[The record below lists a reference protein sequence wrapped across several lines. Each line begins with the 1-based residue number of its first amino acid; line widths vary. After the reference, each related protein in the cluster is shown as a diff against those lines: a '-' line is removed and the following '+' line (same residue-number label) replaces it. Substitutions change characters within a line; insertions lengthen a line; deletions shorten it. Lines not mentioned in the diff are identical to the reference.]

1 MSTFSRIEEKN
12 SLLITGALV
21 ALTLVGGLIVSAA
34 ITPTNAS
41 ATTVS
46 TREGNLFDG
55 GDHQEFSFDGEDG
68 GIIRDNLSIGE
79 EAEDF
84 YFTASNKGNVSG
96 LPGLRVSDFDE
107 SAIPAGTLDNTHLIV
122 TMMGNNNAENK
133 ARVTLREF
141 ISNTFVMGEV
151 AHNGNAVMAPGQVLK
166 LGVRVLPPTSAEG
179 YTAEDFRDFQVEFAM
194 EFVFSAVDNSYQSDL
209 GRYAV
214 AKGELRDGT
223 AFGNMFLIPNDD
235 AVRASTGE
243 LKAEA

>member
-1 MSTFSRIEEKN
+1 MSIISRIEEKN
-12 SLLITGALV
+12 SLLLTGILV
-21 ALTLVGGLIVSAA
+21 GVTLVGGVLVSTT

-68 GIIRDNLSIGE
+68 GVIRDTLSIGE
-79 EAEDF
+79 QPENF

-96 LPGLRVSDFDE
+96 VPGLRVSNFDQ
-107 SAIPAGTLDNTHLIV
+107 AAVPAGTLDNTRLIV
-122 TMMGNNNAENK
+122 TMVGGSNAEN
-133 ARVTLREF
+133 AASVTLREF
-141 ISNTFVMGEV
+141 VSNTFVMGEV
-151 AHNGNAVMAPGQVLK
+151 AHNGNAVAAPGQVFK
-166 LGVRVLPPTSAEG
+166 LSVRVAPPTSAEG

-194 EFVFSAVDNSYQSDL
+194 DFVYSAVDNSYKSDL

-214 AKGELRDGT
+214 AKGELRAGT
-223 AFGNMFLIPNDD
+223 PYGGMYLIPNDD

-243 LKAEA
+243 LKADA